1 MALARSL
8 SQSVTNHVL
17 LAQMGDFEDLEHAVR
32 YTVPVLRNK
41 RQSTSHPLRL
51 LIIDSIAAPLRS
63 EYASSSN
70 ALAQRGKDL
79 SAFAY
84 RLRSLAAE
92 LDLVLVVINQVSDS
106 YDDQLQTPAS
116 LPVAE
121 ASDGPFRFVSDL
133 RLPYTSQVPHFAQAA
148 RASRK
153 HAALGL
159 AWANMVDV
167 RLALA
172 RTDKR
177 KPLPGSEGMQAR
189 EEAALVRTAS
199 IVFSAFGPPAS
210 VQFAVVEEGIAT
222 PWDMQALDSGVG
234 TLHASAGSQKIAD
247 VMDAAEEDM
256 LWQGFEDVDAA
267 QLAEIV

>member
-8 SQSVTNHVL
+8 SPSVTNHVL

-32 YTVPVLRNK
+32 YTAPVLRNK

-106 YDDQLQTPAS
+106 YDDQELLLMRTRAHGMMSPMSIQRAG
-116 LPVAE
+116 V
-121 ASDGPFRFVSDL
+121 RVS
-133 RLPYTSQVPHFAQAA
+133 
-148 RASRK
+148 
-153 HAALGL
+153 
-159 AWANMVDV
+159 V
-167 RLALA
+167 R
-172 RTDKR
+172 R
-177 KPLPGSEGMQAR
+177 G
-189 EEAALVRTAS
+189 
-199 IVFSAFGPPAS
+199 
-210 VQFAVVEEGIAT
+210 
-222 PWDMQALDSGVG
+222 
-234 TLHASAGSQKIAD
+234 
-247 VMDAAEEDM
+247 
-256 LWQGFEDVDAA
+256 
-267 QLAEIV
+267 